1 MRNAEPDAGELL
13 VKALDLAVGAS
24 DLARYA
30 ATHTADARLRRLFRQ
45 FASSSEHQER
55 VLREQLGR
63 TAGEAGR
70 PGGRLVAT
78 YVALGLAA
86 AAALGVG
93 LAIAARIRGGTP
105 GPSDRSAGRPP
116 GTSGRGIFG
125 GSDGAVGPG
134 RGVSTAR
141 GAGY

>member
-13 VKALDLAVGAS
+13 VKALDLAIGAS

-30 ATHTADARLRRLFRQ
+30 AKHTADARLRRLFRQ

-55 VLREQLGR
+55 ALREQLAR

-70 PGGRLVAT
+70 PGAREVAT

-86 AAALGVG
+86 VAALGVG
-93 LAIAARIRGGTP
+93 LALAARMRGTP
-105 GPSDRSAGRPP
+105 GPFDRSAGGPA
-116 GTSGRGIFG
+116 GSSGRGYLG

-134 RGVSTAR
+134 RGVSSTR

>member
-30 ATHTADARLRRLFRQ
+30 ATHTADAHLRRLFRQ

-55 VLREQLGR
+55 VLREQLAR
-63 TAGEAGR
+63 SAGGSGR
-70 PGGRLVAT
+70 PEARTVAT

-86 AAALGVG
+86 AAILGAG
-93 LAIAARIRGGTP
+93 LAVAARIRGATP
-105 GPSDRSAGRPP
+105 GPSDGSAGRPARA
-116 GTSGRGIFG
+116 SGRGFLG
-125 GSDGAVGPG
+125 GQDGAVGPG
-134 RGVSTAR
+134 RGVSSTR
-141 GAGY
+141 GAGH